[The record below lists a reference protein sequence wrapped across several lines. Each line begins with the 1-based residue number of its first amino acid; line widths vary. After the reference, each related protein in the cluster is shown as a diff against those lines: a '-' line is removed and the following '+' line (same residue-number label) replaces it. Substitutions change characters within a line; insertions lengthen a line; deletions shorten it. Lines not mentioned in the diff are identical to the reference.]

1 MRMFKWFLSLVVTVG
16 LTSVSS
22 ADEGKNYDLN
32 KIVIISSR
40 LAQNDY
46 KLSSD
51 VTVIT
56 QEMIEASNASTVAQ
70 ILSQQLGVNI
80 YDNGTVKTATIDIRG
95 FGDTANRNILML
107 VNDRKVNPVDVSGP
121 DLLQIP
127 LDSVE
132 RIEIVRGFGTVLYGD
147 NAVGGVVNIITKEGK
162 GKLSGKISGTYGSYD
177 SRGTAAEVSGSTKNV
192 SYYAYSDYD
201 DQHGYRQNSDV
212 LSKNF
217 QTRLSTK
224 PSDWLKVGL
233 DATWHEDDYGLPGG
247 LKGTEIEQLGRRGS
261 RNPSDKASTK
271 DRAIQGTFDIN
282 PLDEDFGHLVM
293 DTSYRDRDTY
303 ANFVSQ
309 GIDTKRDS
317 NTLGFTGKYIF
328 DKLIL
333 DHEVNIVTGVD
344 YYNTDQDILGG
355 GFSTDDITISKREYG
370 AYISSEFEVWNHL
383 FLTGGT
389 RYQKAWYTFNQKNS
403 PQSFQKQAPDKQASM
418 VGLKYE
424 YAKGSNVFANIQQ
437 SFRFLA
443 TDEWYSSFSGLNTN
457 LKQQTGTQYELG
469 VKHNFKDTVT
479 VHVTP
484 YITKL
489 RNEIFVDPTAG
500 GGFGDNSN
508 YDRTIRRGVEV
519 GQTTSLLKL
528 LPPINN
534 VNKIDFSTSYN
545 YQNPEFDGGAFDG
558 NRIPMVAQHQANGV
572 LTLGVYDRYNA
583 SLIGTYVGERYA
595 INDTFNATPQLKKY
609 FTLDSKLSYVYQALE
624 IFFAVNNIFDQK
636 YYSTAVKSTTSSI
649 KDFFPAPERN
659 FTAGMSLKF

>member
-1 MRMFKWFLSLVVTVG
+1 MRIFSFFVLLVV
-16 LTSVSS
+16 LFVSDVF
-22 ADEGKNYDLN
+22 AQDTLDLD
-32 KIVIISSR
+32 KLVIISSR
-40 LAQNDY
+40 LAQNNY

-95 FGDTANRNILML
+95 FGDTANRNIVML
-107 VNDRKVNPVDVSGP
+107 VNDRKVNPVDISGP

-162 GKLSGKISGTYGSYD
+162 GKLSGKISSNYGSYD
-177 SRGTAAEVSGSTKNV
+177 SRGTSAEVSGSTKNV
-192 SYYAYSDYD
+192 SYYVYSNYD

-217 QTRLSTK
+217 QTRLSSI

-233 DATWHEDDYGLPGG
+233 DATWHEDNYGLPGG
-247 LKGTEIEQLGRRGS
+247 LKGAEIEQLGRRGT

-271 DRAIQGTFDIN
+271 DRALQTTFDIS
-282 PLDEDFGHLVM
+282 PLNEDLGHLVL
-293 DTSYRDRDTY
+293 DASYRDRDTY
-303 ANFVSQ
+303 ADFVSQ

-328 DKLIL
+328 DRTIL
-333 DHEVNIVTGVD
+333 DHEVNIVTGMD
-344 YYNTDQDILGG
+344 FYNTDQDILGG
-355 GFSTDDITISKREYG
+355 GFSSDDITISKREYG
-370 AYISSEFEVWNHL
+370 AYLSSEFEVWNHL

-389 RYQKAWYTFNQKNS
+389 RYQRAWYTFNQKNS
-403 PQSFQKQAPDKQASM
+403 PQSYQKQAPDKQASM

-443 TDEWYSSFSGLNTN
+443 TDEWYSSFNGLNTS
-457 LKQQTGTQYELG
+457 LKQQTGTQYEIG
-469 VKHNFKDTVT
+469 VKHNLMDTVT

-484 YITKL
+484 YVTKL

-508 YDRTIRRGVEV
+508 YDRTLRRGVEI
-519 GQTTSLLKL
+519 GQTTNVLKF
-528 LPPINN
+528 LPEIRN

-545 YQNPEFDGGAFDG
+545 YQDPEFDGGAFDG
-558 NRIPMVAQHQANGV
+558 HRIPMVAKHQANGV
-572 LTLGVYDRYNA
+572 LSVGMFDRYNA
-583 SLIGTYVGERYA
+583 SLIGSYVGERYA
-595 INDTFNATPQLKKY
+595 INDTLNTTPQLKAY
-609 FTLDSKLSYVYQALE
+609 FTLDSKLTYTYKAIEV
-624 IFFAVNNIFDQK
+624 FFAVNNIFEQK
-636 YYSTAVKSTTSSI
+636 YYTTAVKSTTSSI

-659 FTAGMSLKF
+659 FTLGMSLKF